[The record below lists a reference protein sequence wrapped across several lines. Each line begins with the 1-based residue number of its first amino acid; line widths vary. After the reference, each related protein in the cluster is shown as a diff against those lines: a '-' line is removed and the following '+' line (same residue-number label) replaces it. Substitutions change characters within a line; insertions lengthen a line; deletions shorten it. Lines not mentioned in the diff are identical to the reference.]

1 MERLKHDQWGFN
13 RIDAHGQTIIT
24 DEFGVTLF
32 PAWPYLGGRA
42 PAHPSVRARRRPNP
56 GESMKLRWLSTA
68 LVAGSTLAGAL
79 DAQQFQYAPGTS
91 QYRLTAVNK
100 LTQEAQGQKV
110 EQEVT
115 SEQKLTVTLGRQAR
129 DTLSFAMTLDSAK
142 VQTSAGPA
150 PDLSSLIGLKV
161 TGALSPL
168 GLVYMTKP
176 PEGPGA
182 EIAAPLADEMSR
194 FLPRLRP
201 ALAVGTAWTD
211 TTSGKVNQMGISL
224 DRTVITTSKVVG
236 DTTYQGERAWR
247 IDRTTQATFAGTGTS
262 QGQPLTMEG
271 TSKGTD
277 NLFVARNG
285 IYLGGLSSNAAT
297 IKVILVATGM
307 EVGLT
312 QNQNTTITRVR

>member
-1 MERLKHDQWGFN
+1 MTFR
-13 RIDAHGQTIIT
+13 
-24 DEFGVTLF
+24 
-32 PAWPYLGGRA
+32 
-42 PAHPSVRARRRPNP
+42 S
-56 GESMKLRWLSTA
+56 LSIALAAAT
-68 LVAGSTLAGAL
+68 LVAGSAR
-79 DAQQFQYAPGTS
+79 AQQVQYVPGTS

-115 SEQKLTVTLGRQAR
+115 SEQRLTVVLGRQGR

-161 TGALSPL
+161 TGALSPF
-168 GLVYMTKP
+168 GVIYVTKA
-176 PEGPGA
+176 PEGPGSDLTG
-182 EIAAPLADEMSR
+182 PLADEMSR

-201 ALAVGTAWTD
+201 GLSVGTTWTD

-224 DRTVITTSKVVG
+224 DRTVIATSKVVG
-236 DTTYQGERAWR
+236 DTTYQGERAWLIER
-247 IDRTTQATFAGTGTS
+247 ATQATFAGTGTS

-271 TSKGTD
+271 SSKGTD
-277 NLFVARNG
+277 NLFVARSG
-285 IYLGGLSSNAAT
+285 TYLGGLMNNAAT
-297 IKVILVATGM
+297 IKVTLVANGM

-312 QNQNTTITRVR
+312 QNQNTTITRVK

>member
-1 MERLKHDQWGFN
+1 MQ
-13 RIDAHGQTIIT
+13 
-24 DEFGVTLF
+24 
-32 PAWPYLGGRA
+32 
-42 PAHPSVRARRRPNP
+42 
-56 GESMKLRWLSTA
+56 LRWLSIA
-68 LVAGSTLAGAL
+68 VVATSTLAGAL
-79 DAQQFQYAPGTS
+79 DAQEFQYAPGTS

-271 TSKGTD
+271 SSKGTD

-285 IYLGGLSSNAAT
+285 IYLGGLSTNAAT

>member
-1 MERLKHDQWGFN
+1 
-13 RIDAHGQTIIT
+13 
-24 DEFGVTLF
+24 
-32 PAWPYLGGRA
+32 
-42 PAHPSVRARRRPNP
+42 
-56 GESMKLRWLSTA
+56 MKLRSLSA
-68 LVAGSTLAGAL
+68 VGAAVAVLAAAPVG
-79 DAQQFQYAPGTS
+79 AQQFQYIPGTS

-115 SEQKLTVTLGRQAR
+115 SEQKLTVVLGRQGR

-142 VQTSAGPA
+142 VQTSAGPG

-168 GLVYMTKP
+168 GLLYVTKA
-176 PEGPGA
+176 PEGPGSEMA
-182 EIAAPLADEMSR
+182 GPVADEMSR

-201 ALAVGTAWTD
+201 ALALGTTWTD
-211 TTSGKVNQMGISL
+211 TIAGKVNQMGISL

-236 DTTYQGERAWR
+236 DTTYQGQRAWK
-247 IDRTTQATFAGTGTS
+247 IDRATQTTFVGTGTS

-277 NLFVARNG
+277 NIFVARNG
-285 IYLGGLSSNAAT
+285 IYLGGLMNNAAT
-297 IKVILVATGM
+297 IKVTLVANGM

-312 QNQNTTITRVR
+312 QNQNTTITLVK